1 MNSPR
6 RHHSGISF
14 KCGITAH
21 TVPRA
26 EHRREIAENAP
37 ILAMVLD
44 TCLWISLRLH
54 ADTWL
59 RGDARGCDGGIR
71 KELAAGVRY
80 GQTEGERA
88 QIPDSNDGGFPDPHP
103 GGWDHLVA
111 SGHQGIWLYRLSN
124 RPKSH

>member
-1 MNSPR
+1 MF
-6 RHHSGISF
+6 GF
-14 KCGITAH
+14 
-21 TVPRA
+21 VPRD
-26 EHRREIAENAP
+26 EGSS
-37 ILAMVLD
+37 MVLD

-59 RGDARGCDGGIR
+59 RGDTRGCDGGIR

-111 SGHQGIWLYRLSN
+111 SGHQGIWLHRLSN

>member
-1 MNSPR
+1 MTSRAPLA
-6 RHHSGISF
+6 
-14 KCGITAH
+14 TAYA
-21 TVPRA
+21 VDAVAVDAGFRA
-26 EHRREIAENAP
+26 P
-37 ILAMVLD
+37 QGP
-44 TCLWISLRLH
+44 H
-54 ADTWL
+54 ADARL
-59 RGDARGCDGGIR
+59 RVDARGCDGGIR

-111 SGHQGIWLYRLSN
+111 SGHQGIWLHRLSN

>member
-1 MNSPR
+1 MR
-6 RHHSGISF
+6 RFVHLIAAGIILCLPHALAAQQGQKWVVSWVAS
-14 KCGITAH
+14 AH
-21 TVPRA
+21 GPYPVGNPSAQPDHT
-26 EHRREIAENAP
+26 
-37 ILAMVLD
+37 
-44 TCLWISLRLH
+44 
-54 ADTWL
+54 
-59 RGDARGCDGGIR
+59 RGCDGGIR

-111 SGHQGIWLYRLSN
+111 SGHQGIWLHRLSN